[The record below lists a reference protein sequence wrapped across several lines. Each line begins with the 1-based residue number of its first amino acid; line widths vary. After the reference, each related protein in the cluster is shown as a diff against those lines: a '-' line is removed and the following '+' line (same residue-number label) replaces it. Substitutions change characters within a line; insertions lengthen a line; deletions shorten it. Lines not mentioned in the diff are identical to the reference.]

1 MMKDIKSLIYRIL
14 YPTTAIFTL
23 LSFLFTAIF
32 FSSENEYS
40 SPGITPKGMGVILL
54 FSLFAA
60 VSNLIFDAKNIH
72 PAFRT
77 LIHLGLLTADFTL
90 CFLVLGGYFLKSG
103 TTGLMVILIFALLYA
118 VVAVPAYFL
127 VMAAKK
133 NKRKTES
140 YDSIFQTRSVK

>member
-1 MMKDIKSLIYRIL
+1 MKDLKSLTYRIL

-54 FSLFAA
+54 FSLLAA
-60 VSNLIFDAKNIH
+60 FSNLIFGVKRIH

-103 TTGLMVILIFALLYA
+103 KTGLMVVLIFALLYA
-118 VVAVPAYFL
+118 VIAVPAYFA
-127 VMAAKK
+127 VMAIKK
-133 NKRKTES
+133 QQRKTES
-140 YDSIFQTRSVK
+140 YDSIFQAGSGR

>member
-1 MMKDIKSLIYRIL
+1 MKDLKSLAFRIL
-14 YPTTAIFTL
+14 YPTAAIYTL

-54 FSLFAA
+54 FSFLAA
-60 VSNLIFDAKNIH
+60 VSNLIFDAKNVH

-90 CFLVLGGYFLKSG
+90 CFLVLGGYFLRSG
-103 TTGLMVILIFALLYA
+103 KTGLMVVLIFALLYA
-118 VVAVPAYFL
+118 VVAVPVYFI
-127 VMAAKK
+127 VMAIRK
-133 NKRKTES
+133 NRRKTEA
-140 YDSIFQTRSVK
+140 YDSIFQSGGGK